1 MDNASLIRKAA
12 AVRLATLEMI
22 VGANKGHIGGCFSS
36 ADILTAL
43 YFGGVLRQDPCDP
56 SWEGRDRFILS
67 KGHACEGLYVV
78 LAELGFF
85 SKDYLDKYQRPGGIL
100 GGHPDR
106 SIPGI
111 EADTGALGHGLGIGC
126 GMALAAR
133 MDSKDFLTVVLM
145 GDGECCEGSVWES
158 AMFAAR
164 HQLGRLVAIID
175 KNDLCVTDR
184 VGACMA
190 IDPLGDKWKAFGWD
204 VCEVNGHDMVA
215 LMDVL
220 GTMRTRAS
228 VKPLMI
234 VAQTVKAKGVSCMEG
249 GLAWHHGVPKGE
261 VLETAR
267 RELRKACA

>member
-1 MDNASLIRKAA
+1 MDLIKKAA

-22 VGANKGHIGGCFSS
+22 VAANKGHIGGCFSS

-43 YFGGVLRQDPCDP
+43 YFGKILRFDPAAP
-56 SWEGRDRFILS
+56 SWDGRDRFILS
-67 KGHACEGLYVV
+67 KGHACESFYVV
-78 LAELGFF
+78 LAHLGFF

-106 SIPGI
+106 SIPGV

-133 MDSKDFLTVVLM
+133 MDGKDHLTVVLM

-164 HQLGRLVAIID
+164 HQLSRLVAIVD

-184 VGACMA
+184 ISDCMA
-190 IDPLGDKWKAFGWD
+190 IDPLADKWKAFGWD
-204 VCEVNGHDMVA
+204 VLCVDGHDIPA
-215 LMDVL
+215 LKNVL
-220 GTMRTRAS
+220 GSMHSRPS
-228 VKPLMI
+228 VRPLMI
-234 VAQTVKAKGVSCMEG
+234 IAQTVKAKGVSIMEG
-249 GLAWHHGVPKGE
+249 QLGWHHGVPKGD
-261 VLETAR
+261 VLERAR
-267 RELRKACA
+267 RELKEACA